1 MALNEIKTHTQKRET
16 KDDPQTND
24 SYKIRQII
32 IKIMEYVYIYIH
44 EQSEN
49 SPTKIKYS
57 RLIWQRTVKN
67 KTKSTNWKT
76 ELKQGADWGI
86 KQ

>member
-1 MALNEIKTHTQKRET
+1 
-16 KDDPQTND
+16 
-24 SYKIRQII
+24 
-32 IKIMEYVYIYIH
+32 MEYAYIYTH

-67 KTKSTNWKT
+67 KTKNTNYSGPVKFYA
-76 ELKQGADWGI
+76 QQRPGI
-86 KQ
+86 